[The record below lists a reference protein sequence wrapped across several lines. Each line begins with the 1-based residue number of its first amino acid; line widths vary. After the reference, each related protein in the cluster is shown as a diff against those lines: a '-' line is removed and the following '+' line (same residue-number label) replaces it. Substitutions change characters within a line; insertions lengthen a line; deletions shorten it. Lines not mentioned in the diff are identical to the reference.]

1 MLKKIKTKKRRLVV
15 REICVEFVAK
25 NVGTGFQKASR
36 WVSVNMQNIFFAKQ
50 PNNPVSQEMAL
61 LQPSKYHQ
69 EIYQSIRQ
77 TCMGGREVAK
87 NEVPPPLPRPKDKYS

>member
-36 WVSVNMQNIFFAKQ
+36 WVSVNMQKILSSRQHISYTLPIFLQDLLLHYQHAKRLEFASGNHANLIL
-50 PNNPVSQEMAL
+50 P
-61 LQPSKYHQ
+61 LQ
-69 EIYQSIRQ
+69 
-77 TCMGGREVAK
+77 
-87 NEVPPPLPRPKDKYS
+87 